1 MDSLREYRRKRP
13 PGRSPEPRTGRRS
26 PGGNVFVI
34 QRHDAT
40 RLHYDLRLEMNG
52 VLKSWAVP
60 KGPSLDPGVK
70 RLAIQTEDH
79 PLDYG
84 TFEGKIPE
92 GNYGAGEVILWDHG
106 TYSVEGSLSAPEQL
120 DRGEIKFVLDG
131 QKLQGGFVLVRLKH
145 SSGQKEWLLIKHRD
159 ANVQTD
165 WNIEEHN
172 RSVKSGEPPGPPRHA
187 ARQGKNSVQPRNLST
202 GVQSIKKAVKAPFS
216 ESLSPALASTSDQPF
231 SRKDWIFE
239 IKWDGMRALAFVRN
253 GDTRLLSRSARNAT
267 AEFPEFQNLASHLR
281 AQQAV
286 LDGEIVV
293 LDQKGRS
300 DFQRLQSR
308 FGIANPSQKL
318 QQEAPATFYFFDI
331 LYCDGFDVRH
341 APLRERKELL
351 SRVIVPSET
360 VRISDYVEEKGIE
373 LFEAATQNGLE
384 GVIAKQVY
392 SPYPTGRSSH
402 WLKFKSVQELDAVVG
417 GWTEPRGS
425 RKYFG
430 SLLVGQYKNDQL
442 HYIGGVGTGFSS
454 TLEQNLFRKLQDLA
468 TKQSPFMQAPQ
479 TRERAHWVR
488 PELVARVG
496 YTEWT
501 SDHHLR
507 HPRFLGLQPDRSPQ
521 ESKFGKDEIAIPP
534 ASAPSE
540 EKSAVTLKSPPQ
552 KKPQPSQNL
561 KQVLAAI
568 QNKQN
573 REVHLHLDGR
583 DLKLTHLD
591 KIYFPKAGYS
601 KRDVLSYYATVSPFL
616 VPFLKD
622 RPLVLHRF
630 PNGIAKPA
638 FYQKEAG
645 ASIPE
650 WIRTVEIFSETKG
663 HNVAYFLIDD
673 LPSLLYMTNLGCI
686 EHNPFSAR
694 ADDLDQPDYMFFDLD
709 PSEGCP
715 FSSVVR
721 AAKAI
726 ITVLQRARLKFFI
739 KTSGAT
745 GLHLFIPIERN
756 YDFAQVRAL
765 LEIIARLADALEPG
779 LLTRIFKVHDRPKNS
794 VFVDVRQNAN
804 AQSLASVFS
813 LRPRE
818 GAPVSTPLSSQ
829 ELKPTLRPERWN
841 IESVLEDLKT
851 RSKLWANFW
860 RTKQTLEAALS
871 ALENSKS

>member
-26 PGGNVFVI
+26 AGGNAFVI

-106 TYSVEGSLSAPEQL
+106 TYSVEGSLSAAEQL

-131 QKLQGGFVLVRLKH
+131 EKLHGGFVLVRLKN
-145 SSGQKEWLLIKHRD
+145 SSAKKEWLLIKHRD
-159 ANVQTD
+159 QNVQAD

-172 RSVKSGEPPGPPRHA
+172 RSVKSGKPPGPPRHP
-187 ARQGKNSVQPRNLST
+187 ARPANSSAPPRDLSS
-202 GVQSIKKAVKAPFS
+202 GVQSIKKATKARFP
-216 ESLSPALASTSDQPF
+216 ETLSPALASTDQPF
-231 SRKDWIFE
+231 SRRDWIFE

-253 GDTRLLSRSARNAT
+253 GETKLLSRSKRIT
-267 AEFPEFQNLASHLR
+267 TSEFPEFQTLASHLR

-308 FGIANPSQKL
+308 FGIVNPSHKL

-331 LYCDGFDVRH
+331 LYCDGFDVCR

-351 SRVIVPSET
+351 SRVIVPSDT
-360 VRISDYVEEKGIE
+360 VRISDYVEERGIE
-373 LFEAATQNGLE
+373 LFEAATRNSLE
-384 GVIAKQVY
+384 GVIAKQMD
-392 SPYPTGRSSH
+392 SPYPTGRSNH
-402 WLKFKSVQELDAVVG
+402 WLKFKSVRELDAVVG

-430 SLLVGQYKNDQL
+430 SLLIGQFKNNQL
-442 HYIGGVGTGFSS
+442 HCIGGVGTGFTSS
-454 TLEQNLFRKLQDLA
+454 LEQSLFRKLQDLA
-468 TKQSPFMQAPQ
+468 TKQSPFIHAPK
-479 TRERAHWVR
+479 TRERSHWVR

-501 SDHHLR
+501 SDNHLR

-521 ESKFGKDEIAIPP
+521 ESKFGRQALAIPST
-534 ASAPSE
+534 AAAKK
-540 EKSAVTLKSPPQ
+540 EKSAVTLKAATQ
-552 KKPQPSQNL
+552 KKTPSIQDL

-568 QNKQN
+568 QNKN
-573 REVHLHLDGR
+573 NHEVHLNLDGR
-583 DLKLTHLD
+583 ELKLTHLD
-591 KIYFPKAGYS
+591 KSYFPKPGYS
-601 KRDVLSYYATVSPFL
+601 KRDVLSYYATVSSFL
-616 VPFLKD
+616 IPFLKD

-645 ASIPE
+645 ASIPD
-650 WIRTVEIFSETKG
+650 WIRTVDIFSETKG
-663 HNVAYFLIDD
+663 HKVAYFLIDD
-673 LPSLLYMTNLGCI
+673 LPSLLYMSNLGCI

-694 ADDLDQPDYMFFDLD
+694 ADDLEQPDYMFFDLD

-715 FSSVVR
+715 FSGVVR

-726 ITVLQRARLKFFI
+726 ITVLHRARLKFFI

-745 GLHLFIPIERN
+745 GLHLFIPIERK
-756 YDFAQVRAL
+756 YVFAQVRAL
-765 LEIIARLADALEPG
+765 LEIIARLADEKEPG
-779 LLTRIFKVHDRPKNS
+779 LLTRTFKVHDRPKNS
-794 VFVDVRQNAN
+794 VFVDVRQNAY
-804 AQSLASVFS
+804 AQSLASIFS

-818 GAPVSTPLSSQ
+818 GAPVSTPLSLQ
-829 ELKPTLRPERWN
+829 ELKASLRPERWN
-841 IESVLEDLKT
+841 IESVLSDLKT
-851 RSKLWANFW
+851 RSKLWADFW
-860 RTKQTLEAALS
+860 QTNQTLEAALA
-871 ALENSKS
+871 ALENN

>member
-13 PGRSPEPRTGRRS
+13 PGHSPEPRAGRRS
-26 PGGNVFVI
+26 PGGNTFVI

-60 KGPSLDPGVK
+60 KGPSLDPGVR

-84 TFEGKIPE
+84 SFEGKIPE
-92 GNYGAGEVILWDHG
+92 GNYGAGEVILWDRG
-106 TYSVEGSLSAPEQL
+106 TYSLEGSLSAPEQL

-131 QKLQGGFVLVRLKH
+131 EKLQGSFVLVRLKDP
-145 SSGQKEWLLIKHRD
+145 SAKKEWLLIKHRD
-159 ANVQTD
+159 QNVQTD

-172 RSVKSGEPPGPPRHA
+172 RSVKSGKPPGPPRHPSRA
-187 ARQGKNSVQPRNLST
+187 AKNSVQSGGVST
-202 GVQSIKKAVKAPFS
+202 SVQNINKAVKAPFP
-216 ESLSPALASTSDQPF
+216 ENLTPALASDAEQPF
-231 SRKDWIFE
+231 SRKDWLFE

-253 GDTRLLSRSARNAT
+253 GQTRLLSRSSRDAT
-267 AEFPEFQNLASHLR
+267 SEFPEFKNLTSHLR

-293 LDQKGRS
+293 LDHKGRS

-308 FGIANPSQKL
+308 FGIANPSGKL
-318 QQEAPATFYFFDI
+318 QEEAPATFYFFDI
-331 LYCDGFDVRH
+331 LYCDGFDVRR
-341 APLRERKELL
+341 APLLERKELL
-351 SRVIVPSET
+351 SKVIVPSDT
-360 VRISDYVEEKGIE
+360 IRISDYVEEKGAE
-373 LFEAATQNGLE
+373 LFEVATQNGLE
-384 GVIAKQVY
+384 GVIAKQTD
-392 SPYPTGRSSH
+392 SAYPTGRSNH
-402 WLKFKSVQELDAVVG
+402 WLKFKSVRELDAVVG
-417 GWTEPRGS
+417 GWTDPRGS

-430 SLLVGQYKNDQL
+430 SLLVGQYKNDEL
-442 HYIGGVGTGFSS
+442 HYIGSVGSGFSS
-454 TLEQNLFRKLQDLA
+454 SLEQSLFRKLQALT
-468 TKQSPFMQAPQ
+468 TKQPPFINDPK
-479 TRERAHWVR
+479 TRELSHWVR

-501 SDHHLR
+501 FDLHLR

-521 ESKFGKDEIAIPP
+521 DSKFA
-534 ASAPSE
+534 SE
-540 EKSAVTLKSPPQ
+540 ESGVVPSPILRKEKTVSIKRPSQ
-552 KKPQPSQNL
+552 KKTQPSQNL

-568 QNKQN
+568 QNKQKK
-573 REVHLHLDGR
+573 EIHLHLDGR

-601 KRDVLSYYATVSPFL
+601 KRDVLFYYATVSPFL
-616 VPFLKD
+616 LPFLKD

-630 PNGIAKPA
+630 PNGIGKPA

-645 ASIPE
+645 SSIPD

-663 HNVAYFLIDD
+663 HNVSFFLIDD
-673 LPSLLYMTNLGCI
+673 LPSLLYMSNLGCI

-715 FSSVVR
+715 FPGVVR

-726 ITVLQRARLKFFI
+726 INVLQRARLKFFI

-745 GLHLFIPIERN
+745 GLHIFIPIVRK

-765 LEIIARLADALEPG
+765 LDIIARLADAEEPG
-779 LLTRIFKVHDRPKNS
+779 LLTRTFKVHDRPKNS
-794 VFVDVRQNAN
+794 VFVDVRQNAY

-818 GAPVSTPLSSQ
+818 GAPVSTPLSLQ
-829 ELKPTLRPERWN
+829 ELQPVLRPERWN
-841 IESVLEDLKT
+841 IESVLAGLKT
-851 RSKLWANFW
+851 RSRLWANFW
-860 RTKQTLEAALS
+860 QTKQTLEAALS
-871 ALENSKS
+871 ALEKR